1 MTRMKREEQDR
12 LARTILTILC
22 KGNVCRTDLLRLTIK
37 RNSGAT
43 LSRFNAVLMYLH
55 RKGFVDKLGPPRSRA
70 PYKITEK
77 GKRFLEIME

>member
-37 RNSGAT
+37 KNSGAT
-43 LSRFNAVLMYLH
+43 LSRFNTVFSYLC
-55 RKGFVDKLGPPRSRA
+55 RKGFVEKLGPTRSRA
-70 PYKITEK
+70 PYKITDR
-77 GKRFLEIME
+77 GARFLEIME